1 LNYNGP
7 RPSGPRLEKKKPNDP
22 ARFFVPTLMNVNLSE
37 IRAARERIAGAIYHS
52 PCPYSLSLSR
62 LCGAEIYCKLDHLQM
77 TGSFK
82 ERGARN
88 KLMSL
93 TDEQKK
99 RGVIAASAGN
109 HALGLAYHGQLLGIP
124 VTVIMPKWAPIIK
137 VSNCRS
143 FGANI
148 VLHGESYDDA
158 RKLARQRSEDEEMPF
173 ISGFDDPYIINGAGT
188 MGLEILEDVPGVD
201 AIVVPIGGG
210 GLIAGIGAAVKA
222 AKPSVQ
228 IIGVEPVNAASFV
241 ESMKAGK
248 VTRFETKP
256 TLADGLAVAE
266 LGTLCFEIAKTL
278 VDQTVL
284 VDEPQIAQAVL
295 RLLELEKTVVEGA
308 GAVPLA
314 AMTSGSLKYLA
325 GKKVVLCLCGG
336 NIDATVISRV
346 IERGLAA
353 EGRLCRITAFI
364 SDRPGSLAKL
374 LGVIADTGASI
385 KEVEHDRHFG
395 PADVAKVAAIC
406 IVETRDADHI
416 RQVREAVK
424 AANIELRE

>member
-1 LNYNGP
+1 
-7 RPSGPRLEKKKPNDP
+7 
-22 ARFFVPTLMNVNLSE
+22 MNVTLSE
-37 IRAARERIAGAIYHS
+37 IHAARERIAGAIYHS

-62 LCGAEIYCKLDHLQM
+62 LCGADIYCKLDHLQM

-93 TDEQKK
+93 TDAEKR

-124 VTVIMPKWAPIIK
+124 VTVIMPKWAPLIK

-158 RKLARQRSEDEEMPF
+158 RKLARERSETEGRPF

-188 MGLEILEDVPGVD
+188 MGLEILEDVPGVE
-201 AIVVPIGGG
+201 AVVVPVGGG
-210 GLIAGIGAAVKA
+210 GLIAGVGAAIKA
-222 AKPSVQ
+222 TKPSVQ
-228 IIGVEPVNAASFV
+228 IIAVEPFNAASLV
-241 ESMKAGK
+241 ESLKNGR
-248 VTRFETKP
+248 VTKFETRP

-266 LGTLCFEIAKTL
+266 LGALCFDIAKTV

-314 AMTSGSLKYLA
+314 AMTSGALKHLA

-336 NIDATVISRV
+336 NIDVTVISRV
-346 IERGLAA
+346 IERGMAA

-374 LGVIADTGASI
+374 LAVIADTGASI

-395 PADVAKVAAIC
+395 PQDVAKVAAIC
-406 IVETRDADHI
+406 TVETRDAEHI
-416 RQVREAVK
+416 RQVRAALVE
-424 AANIELRE
+424 ANIELRD

>member
-1 LNYNGP
+1 
-7 RPSGPRLEKKKPNDP
+7 
-22 ARFFVPTLMNVNLSE
+22 MNVTLAE
-37 IRAARERIAGAIYHS
+37 IRAARARIADSIYHS
-52 PCPYSLSLSR
+52 PCPYSLSLSK

-88 KLMSL
+88 KLMHL
-93 TDEQKK
+93 TAAEKT

-109 HALGLAYHGQLLGIP
+109 HALGLAYHGQLLSIP
-124 VTVIMPKWAPIIK
+124 VTVIMPRGAPLIK

-143 FGANI
+143 FGANV

-158 RKLARQRSEDEEMPF
+158 RRLARERSDAEGTPF
-173 ISGFDDPYIINGAGT
+173 ISGFDDAAIINGAGT
-188 MGLEILEDVPGVD
+188 MGLEILEDVPDVD
-201 AIVVPIGGG
+201 AIVVPVGGG

-228 IIGVEPVNAASFV
+228 IIGVEPVNAPSLV
-241 ESMKAGK
+241 ESLKAGK
-248 VTRFETKP
+248 VTRIQTRP

-266 LGTLCFEIAKTL
+266 LGTLCFDIARKV

-284 VDEPQIAQAVL
+284 VDEAQIAQAVL

-314 AMTSGSLKYLA
+314 AMTSGSLAQLA

-336 NIDATVISRV
+336 NIDVTVISRV
-346 IERGLAA
+346 IERGLAT
-353 EGRLCRITAFI
+353 EGRLCRITACI

-385 KEVEHDRHFG
+385 KQVEHDRHFG
-395 PADVAKVAAIC
+395 PADVAVVAAVC
-406 IVETRDADHI
+406 VVETRDAEHI
-416 RQVREAVK
+416 RQVRQAIQ
-424 AANIELRE
+424 AAGIELRD